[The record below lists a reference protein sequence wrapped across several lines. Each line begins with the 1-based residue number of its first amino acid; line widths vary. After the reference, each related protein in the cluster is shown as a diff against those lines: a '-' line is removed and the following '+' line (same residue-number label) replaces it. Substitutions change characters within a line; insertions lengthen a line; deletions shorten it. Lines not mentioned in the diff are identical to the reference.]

1 MNKISITKA
10 SPQSLVGG
18 QLNQMALEYMAYSL
32 VGTKDK
38 GIIEKTFNK
47 LWRSNQNRFSH
58 QYAYEAK
65 MGNQTLGMIM
75 CYPTTIMNKLALP
88 TFSKL
93 FELRKWSLIKY
104 NLQHL
109 KEFYSMVTLKEAEN
123 DEYHIGTL
131 ATLPES
137 RGLGVGTQL
146 IHFAE
151 EQAITQG
158 LSKSS
163 LTVKK
168 ENLLAIKLY
177 ERLGYQRVGEI
188 NKPSLSLYRMS
199 KKLV

>member
-32 VGTKDK
+32 AGTKDK

-65 MGNQTLGMIM
+65 KDNQTLGMIM
-75 CYPTTIMNKLALP
+75 CYSTTIMNKLALP

-104 NLQHL
+104 NLQHW

>member
-1 MNKISITKA
+1 MNKISIKKA
-10 SPQSLVGG
+10 SPHSLVGG

-32 VGTKDK
+32 AGTKDK
-38 GIIEKTFNK
+38 SILEKTFNK
-47 LWRSNQNRFSH
+47 LWRSKQKRFSH
-58 QYAYEAK
+58 QYAYEAE
-65 MGNQTLGMIM
+65 MGSQTLGMIM
-75 CYPTTIMNKLALP
+75 CYPTTLMNKLALP

-104 NLQHL
+104 NLQHW

-146 IHFAE
+146 IQYAE

-168 ENLLAIKLY
+168 ENARAIQLY

-199 KKLV
+199 KILV